1 MVSIIANQ
9 IRVDNVPTNNP
20 ELIGLAMLDL
30 VEKRYSNNDIHL
42 ANGGF
47 PGYDEEVKE
56 NKLAVVRIKI

>member
-30 VEKRYSNNDIHL
+30 VEKRY
-42 ANGGF
+42 
-47 PGYDEEVKE
+47 K
-56 NKLAVVRIKI
+56 